1 MAPPGGHASQGP
13 GARSAGQPEQ
23 DRLRLIVER
32 VAEQHHRRAGAL
44 GRAIQGRIAGRA
56 GGRLRPP
63 VRTAARHRNGHA
75 FDRVKPETGER
86 RRHRP
91 GTLSRASLQAV
102 INGDRAGPQPLA
114 RRHERE
120 SGRERQ

>member
-1 MAPPGGHASQGP
+1 MAPPGGHASQRP

-23 DRLRLIVER
+23 DRLCLIIER

-44 GRAIQGRIAGRA
+44 GGVIQGRIAGRA

-63 VRTAARHRNGHA
+63 VRAVPRHRDGDA
-75 FDRVKPETGER
+75 FDRIKPETDER
-86 RRHRP
+86 RRYRA
-91 GTLSRASLQAV
+91 GALSRASLQAV
-102 INGDRAGPQPLA
+102 INGDRAGAQPLT

-120 SGRERQ
+120 GGRER